1 MEDNNF
7 FGDDCYDLSPAP
19 NQAQPSPSFQS
30 NNVNQAPQQ
39 PIVNPQPAQPQQ
51 PAFQPI
57 AQQQPQPAFHQ
68 PAQTQPQPPMNNFGE
83 FQSFGGGIF
92 NEDEYEAIDI
102 GTFVDKRSVIPG
114 QQQIQQP
121 SFQPQQLQPTF
132 QQQAIRP
139 QQNGANLSY
148 YPQNGRAAQP
158 SKAQQPM
165 SYYPPNG
172 QPQQPQ
178 QPTYYPQN
186 GRPAQPSMMQRPQQ
200 PQQPTYYPQNGRPMQ
215 QPTTYYGQQAYYAN
229 GYPQSQSSVFPMM
242 DPAYYRTM
250 QIRSKVKRIY
260 NMSFFGFFIQFAIAM
275 GIALVAALIASV
287 AMGFDSSLTNLTS
300 LAMTISAI
308 SYVPANILAS
318 VIMNKKAS
326 DGTVKFRNFFR
337 KPKFSGL
344 SFVFALVATLAIQTS
359 FSTLWTA
366 FGDLAGE
373 GRGVFGNSLG
383 MNDEFPVLAMISILY
398 TTVFAPVF
406 EEILCRGSFLGA
418 MGCVKKKFAVLMSA
432 LMFGLM
438 HGNIQQFLNAFL
450 VGLII
455 GVVACKAKSIILGI
469 VLHMCLNCH
478 AFFLAFIET
487 ELPEPMIYIYAAILI
502 AVGIP
507 LMILFF
513 KREGHLEEDDT
524 HSPEIVL
531 NLEPAERKQYT
542 MRVLKSCPWYWI
554 VFIFYVAQVGGTAL
568 LSIVP

>member
-1 MEDNNF
+1 MEDNYF

-114 QQQIQQP
+114 QQQ
-121 SFQPQQLQPTF
+121 
-132 QQQAIRP
+132 AIRP

-148 YPQNGRAAQP
+148 YPQNGRPAQP
-158 SKAQQPM
+158 SNAQQPM

-186 GRPAQPSMMQRPQQ
+186 GRPAQPSLMQRPQQ
-200 PQQPTYYPQNGRPMQ
+200 PQQATYYPQNGRPMQ

-308 SYVPANILAS
+308 SYVPANIIAS
-318 VIMNKKAS
+318 VIMNKEAS

-366 FGDLAGE
+366 LGDLAGE

-568 LSIVP
+568 LSLVP